1 MKKSQPEDDLVTIL
15 TKVSYYVAVY
25 KVSNVPDTYL
35 HHMKQIPLRQDTLI
49 RKIYLKQ
56 NEMEEK
62 MNQTQNEVT
71 SNTSNA
77 QNLPTNISID
87 NQDRKHK
94 EKCICM
100 WKNGKLCFNYL
111 VQCCQL
117 WM

>member
-1 MKKSQPEDDLVTIL
+1 MHSLQSKGIEYDRTSA
-15 TKVSYYVAVY
+15 S
-25 KVSNVPDTYL
+25 
-35 HHMKQIPLRQDTLI
+35 
-49 RKIYLKQ
+49 KIYLKQ

-100 WKNGKLCFNYL
+100 
-111 VQCCQL
+111 
-117 WM
+117 